1 MSKGLLLFL
10 LSLAALGGWATVTV
24 EDLPEHLVSG
34 QPATLAF
41 TVRQHG
47 IRLLDNLQPSI
58 EAVSSSGAKV
68 QAAAP
73 ASGGSGR
80 YTATFTLP
88 SPGAWTITIESGFMN
103 NRSTLEPIAVIA
115 PGAPAPSPLAAAVRG
130 RQLFVA
136 KGCVTCHAYR
146 GVSDHSVQ
154 IGPDLTDRRFS
165 SAYLARFLVDPMGT
179 LGDRR
184 TTTAE
189 MPNLR
194 LSTAEIASLSAFL
207 QGETTL
213 GRSDAR

>member
-10 LSLAALGGWATVTV
+10 IPLAAMGGWATVTV

-47 IRLLDNLQPSI
+47 IRLLDNLSPSI
-58 EAVSSSGAKV
+58 EAVRSNGAKV
-68 QAAAP
+68 QAGATAA
-73 ASGGSGR
+73 GGSGR
-80 YTATFTLP
+80 YVATFTLP
-88 SPGAWTITIESGFMN
+88 SPGAWTITIQSGFMN
-103 NRSTLEPIAVIA
+103 NRSTLEPIAVIG
-115 PGAPAPSPLAAAVRG
+115 PDAPAPAPLAAAVRG

-154 IGPDLTDRRFS
+154 VGPDLTDRRFS
-165 SAYLARFLVDPMGT
+165 SIYLARFLVDPMGT

-189 MPNLR
+189 MPNLH
-194 LSTAEIASLSAFL
+194 LSSAEIASISAFL
-207 QGETTL
+207 GASNVN
-213 GRSDAR
+213 GD